1 MADLTAKVAIRA
13 QDGFTP
19 VAGKISDAGG
29 KLARRIDG
37 IGRELADLERR
48 GATAKRLQS
57 LQSRLGQT
65 GQALDAARRRT
76 AALGREIA
84 AAGDPAARKLQ
95 REFDRARR
103 ESDLLKRSHRDQR
116 DEARSLREQLRS
128 AGVETRK
135 LGDAQRGI
143 ASDIDRATR
152 KMDRMAAAAG
162 KVAEAQKRVDRSME
176 RAARGALIAGE
187 LRTAGQGLV
196 GLVSSP
202 LERVREVARSR
213 GELASLGMSRDGV
226 DAVVRR
232 GRDLSLD
239 VAGIDPASF
248 TSAAYDIRSGISALD
263 DAGVADVTEIAALT
277 ARATK
282 ADTAQMTEMFAAGYG
297 AFKDSLFGEAS
308 DREFAGAFGAQIA
321 KSVEQF
327 RTTGEGMQQA
337 IRSMGAG
344 LAQSG
349 VSLEGQL
356 ASLGMLQQQMTG
368 SEAGTAMAAVA
379 RTAAAAQEKF
389 ASMGLDIRTLDASGN
404 MLSPAELL
412 EEVQRGFGT
421 DEYTTEI
428 GAQIQ
433 KAFGSDEAVRFFTA
447 LWGQHEAMEANA
459 AALREASAEGDQFV
473 RMMQRRRD
481 DNIDSRMAKL
491 EQRWLLL
498 QLRIGD
504 ALVPV
509 LERAA
514 PWIETVADKVAGL
527 IEKFPGAT
535 TFVAGLAGAA
545 GLAAL
550 AVAPAITS
558 IVSLALA
565 FDYMRKRAAMA
576 SATLA
581 TRDIG
586 TPGGTGR
593 GRFGRVADKIRGAGR
608 AARGGSGGLAG
619 KIAAFGR
626 TKGLKA
632 LGFLKGKAGLLGML
646 AGGAAIG
653 GTLLSGKLS
662 AREKA
667 EAVTQDAGGIGGGL
681 AGAAAGAAIGSV
693 IPGVGTAI
701 GALAGGIIGSLAGD
715 RIGAF
720 AGKAFRPPGAAAAA
734 AAIESAGI
742 EQPAARP
749 NARQLRGL
757 DRRAPLGA
765 AAALAGT
772 LAVAGP
778 LPEEGLQPDLAAA
791 LAEMAESSEA
801 RAGSARARAQPPS
814 VTYHVT
820 FHIEQ
825 QPGES
830 AEDLASRVL
839 DELEQ
844 RQRQGRL
851 EGLFD
856 AD

>member
-13 QDGFTP
+13 EDGFTP
-19 VAGKISDAGG
+19 VASKISGAGG
-29 KLARRIDG
+29 KLAKRLDG
-37 IGRELADLERR
+37 IGRELADLERK

-65 GQALDAARRRT
+65 GQALDAARKRT

-95 REFDRARR
+95 REFDKARR
-103 ESDLLKRSHRDQR
+103 ESDLLKRSHRGQR

-152 KMDRMAAAAG
+152 KMDRMAVAAG
-162 KVAEAQKRVDRSME
+162 KVAAAQKRVDRGME

-187 LRTAGQGLV
+187 LRTAGQGLL
-196 GLVSSP
+196 GLVSAP
-202 LERVREVARSR
+202 LQRVREVGAAR
-213 GELASLGMSRDGV
+213 GELASLGMSRGGV

-232 GRDLSLD
+232 GRELSLD
-239 VAGIDPASF
+239 VAGINPASF

-282 ADTAQMTEMFAAGYG
+282 ADTGQMTEMFAAGYG
-297 AFKDSLFGEAS
+297 AFKDSLFGGAS

-327 RTTGEGMQQA
+327 RTTGDGMQQA

-349 VSLEGQL
+349 VSLEDQL

-368 SEAGTAMAAVA
+368 SEAGTAMAAMARNAVVA
-379 RTAAAAQEKF
+379 QGRF

-412 EEVQRGFGT
+412 DQVQRGFGT

-433 KAFGSDEAVRFFTA
+433 KAFGDEQAVRFFTA

-459 AALREASAEGDQFV
+459 AALREASAEGDRFV

-481 DNIDSRMAKL
+481 DNIDSRMVKL
-491 EQRWLLL
+491 EQRWNDV

-509 LERAA
+509 LELAA

-535 TFVAGLAGAA
+535 TVLAGVAGAG
-545 GLAAL
+545 GLLAL

-558 IVSLALA
+558 IVSLSLAL
-565 FDYMRKRAAMA
+565 DYMRKRAAMA

-586 TPGGTGR
+586 TPGGPGR
-593 GRFGRVADKIRGAGR
+593 GRFGRVADKIRGAGK
-608 AARGGSGGLAG
+608 AAKGGAGGLAG
-619 KIAAFGR
+619 KIAGFGR
-626 TKGLKA
+626 TGGLKA
-632 LGFLKGKAGLLGML
+632 LGFVKGKAGLLGAL
-646 AGGAAIG
+646 AGGVAIG

-662 AREKA
+662 ARDKA

-701 GALAGGIIGSLAGD
+701 GALAGSIIGSLAGD

-720 AGKAFRPPGAAAAA
+720 AGKAFRTSQAGGAG

-742 EQPAARP
+742 GESAARP

-757 DRRAPLGA
+757 DRRAPVRA
-765 AAALAGT
+765 AAALA
-772 LAVAGP
+772 VP
-778 LPEEGLQPDLAAA
+778 LAAA
-791 LAEMAESSEA
+791 GALPEAGPQADLATALTEAASRSEA
-801 RAGSARARAQPPS
+801 RPDSGRTQAPP

-825 QPGES
+825 RPGES
-830 AEDLASRVL
+830 AEDLADRVL
-839 DELEQ
+839 DKLEE